1 MRLSL
6 NIFHGLIL
14 FVRCEI
20 CPNVK
25 SGVLH
30 PTMYI
35 ALQSCSALLIIIV
48 MYTYCLYILYV
59 HYAGSSPLQLTGLS
73 SGARRL
79 RIVPQGCSINVGSTF
94 RFKV

>member
-14 FVRCEI
+14 FVQCEI

-30 PTMYI
+30 PIMYI
-35 ALQSCSALLIIIV
+35 ALQSCSALIIIV
-48 MYTYCLYILYV
+48 MYTYCLYV

>member
-48 MYTYCLYILYV
+48 MYTYCTLCRLKPPTANRAVVRCTSTENCATRVLYKCGK
-59 HYAGSSPLQLTGLS
+59 HFPLQSLKYL
-73 SGARRL
+73 
-79 RIVPQGCSINVGSTF
+79 N
-94 RFKV
+94 